1 MTRPGHVLAAA
12 IALIAAAP
20 AVADDPAC
28 ATCASEDPLP
38 GQVFTR
44 ETRPLSIEIES
55 GIQFGR
61 MALRGEGEGAAQ
73 IDPQT
78 GQSRAE
84 ANMIE
89 LGGMS
94 FQGRARVTGE
104 PLRPVRI
111 ELPTSVL
118 LRSPDGTEAR
128 LTDFVTDLPAAPMLD
143 ANGQLEFSFGAR
155 ISSRGARSGDF
166 RGRIRISV
174 DYF

>member
-1 MTRPGHVLAAA
+1 MTRLGHVLAAA
-12 IALIAAAP
+12 IALVSAAP
-20 AVADDPAC
+20 AAADDPAC
-28 ATCASEDPLP
+28 ATCTSEDPSP
-38 GQVFTR
+38 GQVFAR
-44 ETRPLSIEIES
+44 ETRPLNIEIES

-61 MALRGEGEGAAQ
+61 LALRGEGEGAAQ

-78 GQSRAE
+78 GESRAE

-111 ELPTSVL
+111 EMPASVV

-128 LTDFVTDLPAAPMLD
+128 LGDFVTDLPAAPMLD
-143 ANGQLEFSFGAR
+143 ANGELEFHFGAR
-155 ISSRGARSGDF
+155 ISSRGASGGDF
-166 RGRIRISV
+166 RGRIHITV